1 MPKKKKH
8 IYLLIG
14 AIGSGKSFI
23 GSIIHTYFNIPYFRV
38 EDLIL
43 EMSKERILK
52 DPEYISDVFRTI
64 EQKIRQSLIELD
76 QLVFEST
83 GLTDDFDRMFIS
95 LQSDYQVTTIKINCD
110 PETCLERVHSRD
122 PSNYVSFSDERVE
135 EINKAVSLKDF
146 TPDYSIENMGKT
158 SDRLKEEI
166 RAILYHTTHAIP

>member
-1 MPKKKKH
+1 MPKRKKH

-14 AIGSGKSFI
+14 PIGSGKSFI
-23 GSIIHTYFNIPYFRV
+23 GSIIHTYFNIPYIRV

-43 EMSKERILK
+43 EMPKERILE

-76 QLVFEST
+76 QLVFQST

-122 PSNYVSFSDERVE
+122 PSNHFSFSDEIVE
-135 EINKAVSLKDF
+135 QINKAVIQKDF
-146 TPDYSIENMGKT
+146 PPDYSIENIGKS
-158 SDRLKEEI
+158 SDKLKEEI
-166 RAILYHTTHAIP
+166 RVILYHTTDAIP